1 MSWDAHILAGGRA
14 RRLDGRDKSSLIVG
28 NRRILDWQLAALRGH
43 AARIV
48 IVGGPP
54 RGDEAGVEVIPD
66 RLPGV
71 GALGGL
77 YTALASAMAERTL
90 VLACDMPFVTG
101 AFLEYLAGCSI
112 GYDAAVP
119 RDRRGLHPLCAVYA
133 RSVAP
138 HIRRSI
144 DEGVRK
150 VREAIDPLRIRV
162 IDGAALERFDPAG
175 RLLENVN
182 TPDDYARARR
192 G

>member
-1 MSWDAHILAGGRA
+1 MAWDAHILAGGRA
-14 RRLDGRDKSSLIVG
+14 RRLDGRDKSTLPVG
-28 NRRILDWQLAALRGH
+28 DRRILDLQLAALRGH

-54 RGDEAGVEVIPD
+54 RGGEDGVEVIAD

-77 YTALASAMAERTL
+77 YTALVSATAERTL

-101 AFLEYLAGCSI
+101 AFLEYLARCSI

-119 RDRRGLHPLCAVYA
+119 RDCRGLHPLCAVYA

-138 HIRRSI
+138 LIRRSI

-150 VREAIDPLRIRV
+150 VRAAIDPLRIHV
-162 IDGAALERFDPAG
+162 IEGAALEAFDPAG

>member
-14 RRLDGRDKSSLIVG
+14 RRLDGRDKSALVVG
-28 NRRILDWQLAALRGH
+28 DRRILDWQLAALRGH

-48 IVGGPP
+48 IVGGPQ
-54 RGDEAGVEVIPD
+54 RGGEDGVEVIPD
-66 RLPGV
+66 RLPGI

-77 YTALASAMAERTL
+77 YTALVSATAERTL

-101 AFLEYLAGCSI
+101 AFLEYLARCSV
-112 GYDAAVP
+112 GYDAAAP

-133 RSVAP
+133 RAAAP
-138 HIRRSI
+138 LIRRSI

-150 VREAIDPLRIRV
+150 VREAIEPLRIRV
-162 IDGAALERFDPAG
+162 IEGAALEPFDPAG

-182 TPDDYARARR
+182 TPDDYARACR